1 MARARKKPEEQA
13 PETQDE
19 EPVEAGADELRPSAG
34 EAGLAPTAPPEP
46 AAEEPTEAEPGQSEG
61 PAEEPVAVEPAPPE
75 APAEEAVSE
84 EPVAAEP
91 ATPEAPAKPAKKPA
105 SRRVAKPRPEKTEK
119 PKIAAR
125 KPRAAAKRTAERK
138 PIVRLPRPARPRGQ
152 LRERRGIVVSD
163 AMEKTIVVRVDTV
176 RPDRS
181 YRKIVRHSRKLH
193 AHDERNEAKVGDLVR
208 VVETRPVS
216 RTKSW
221 RLAEVL
227 EAAK

>member
-13 PETQDE
+13 PEAQAE
-19 EPVEAGADELRPSAG
+19 EPVG
-34 EAGLAPTAPPEP
+34 AGLATPEP
-46 AAEEPTEAEPGQSEG
+46 AAEEPAEA
-61 PAEEPVAVEPAPPE
+61 PAEEPVAAETAAPEP
-75 APAEEAVSE
+75 PAEEAVSE

-91 ATPEAPAKPAKKPA
+91 APEPPAKPAKKPA
-105 SRRVAKPRPEKTEK
+105 SRRVAKPPAEKTEK
-119 PKIAAR
+119 PKAAAR
-125 KPRAAAKRTAERK
+125 KPRAAAKRTTDRK

-163 AMEKTIVVRVDTV
+163 GMEKTIVVRVDTV

-181 YRKIVRHSRKLH
+181 YRKVVRHSRKLH

-208 VVETRPVS
+208 VVETRPIS